1 VYFVNF
7 RAIFKKKSEI
17 RLELVQ
23 DSLTESKMSLF
34 LPPAENPEQAL
45 KIPISDFFSIAIMKP

>member
-1 VYFVNF
+1 VNF